1 MTNGMTSGM
10 TIGMT
15 IGLALA
21 VMLTLVGAANA
32 QNKERWNPFKKKD
45 PPKTDAAQPPA
56 DAGAPRKVGDKEVWT
71 IECKVCSGPD
81 HAKDAELY
89 ARSLRGVDRLRP
101 DAVTIS
107 AEKDRSRLFYGR
119 YELKYVRPMV
129 GGRPGDLVVEQSKP
143 LKDDLAYIKQ
153 LASGSS
159 YPFLTARA
167 IPVPIE
173 DIGPPE
179 WDLRNAKGVYTL
191 HVGVTYPT
199 PELRDYKAAA
209 VEWVKVLRADGYEA
223 YYYHHPDRPKSDICV
238 GTFGADAVI
247 DQKGGGRRYS
257 DAVIS
262 LQSKGDFKWNLENG
276 LRVTKTVP
284 PSKENPQ
291 GMKVIN
297 QSFLVEIPGQEEK
310 AKPNPKVR
318 APRR

>member
-1 MTNGMTSGM
+1 M
-10 TIGMT
+10 
-15 IGLALA
+15 
-21 VMLTLVGAANA
+21 
-32 QNKERWNPFKKKD
+32 
-45 PPKTDAAQPPA
+45 
-56 DAGAPRKVGDKEVWT
+56 
-71 IECKVCSGPD
+71 
-81 HAKDAELY
+81 
-89 ARSLRGVDRLRP
+89 DRLRP
-101 DAVTIS
+101 DAVTIA
-107 AEKDRSRLFYGR
+107 AEKDRSRIFYGR
-119 YELKYVRPMV
+119 YELKYVRPAA
-129 GGRPGDLVVEQSKP
+129 GDLVVEQSKA

-167 IPVPIE
+167 MPVPID

-247 DQKGGGRRYS
+247 DEKGGGRRYS

-297 QSFLVEIPGQEEK
+297 QSFLVEIPGQDEK
-310 AKPNPKVR
+310 AKPKPKVR
-318 APRR
+318 ALRR